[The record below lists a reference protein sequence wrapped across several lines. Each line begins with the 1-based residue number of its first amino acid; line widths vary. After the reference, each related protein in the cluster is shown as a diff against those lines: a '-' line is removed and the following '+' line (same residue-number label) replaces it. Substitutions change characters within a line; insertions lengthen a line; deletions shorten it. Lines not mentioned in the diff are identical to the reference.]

1 MLINGY
7 ELDKEQTAIVLDE
20 SNHLLVV
27 AGAGAGKTLTILG
40 KINYLINNKK
50 YKKEEILC
58 ISYTRD
64 AALSLKQKITKEF
77 NLNID
82 TFTFHKLSIEILKK
96 ENINFNITDNETLN
110 RCIYEYLF
118 IDITYNLKQ
127 IEYIGIILNAKF
139 KNTKEYIFYINNNSN
154 KIEKIMELISTFIR
168 LFKCNNYSFNN
179 FYTYL
184 KNTKYHIFTSKK
196 RKAFLLITLNIYLK
210 YRQFLIDNNELDF
223 DDLIIKAKEIIIKR
237 KINLPY
243 KYIII
248 DEYQDSSLIRFQL
261 IEAILNKTNAK
272 LMVVGDDFQ
281 SIYRFSGCNLDLFV
295 NFKIYFN
302 DAKILKINT
311 TYRNS
316 KELIKIAGDFIMKN
330 KLQIK
335 KDLNSFKSLKYPIQ
349 IIYYKNIQNDFKKI
363 IIKLFNLYGNDFLVL
378 GRNNKDINLILNN
391 EITFKN
397 NKIIIKN
404 FENIDIK
411 YLTIHRSKGLES
423 NNVFIINLEN
433 DICGLPSKIKTNM
446 MLKYVNNVKE
456 SYPFGEE
463 RRLFYVGLTRTK
475 NYCIL
480 LVNKEKESIFVK
492 EIVRN
497 YKKQIKIN
505 YMK

>member
-1 MLINGY
+1 M
-7 ELDKEQTAIVLDE
+7 
-20 SNHLLVV
+20 
-27 AGAGAGKTLTILG
+27 
-40 KINYLINNKK
+40 
-50 YKKEEILC
+50 
-58 ISYTRD
+58 
-64 AALSLKQKITKEF
+64 
-77 NLNID
+77 
-82 TFTFHKLSIEILKK
+82 
-96 ENINFNITDNETLN
+96 
-110 RCIYEYLF
+110 
-118 IDITYNLKQ
+118 
-127 IEYIGIILNAKF
+127 

-154 KIEKIMELISTFIR
+154 KIEKIIELISTFIR

-397 NKIIIKN
+397 NKIIIKD

>member
-1 MLINGY
+1 
-7 ELDKEQTAIVLDE
+7 
-20 SNHLLVV
+20 
-27 AGAGAGKTLTILG
+27 
-40 KINYLINNKK
+40 
-50 YKKEEILC
+50 
-58 ISYTRD
+58 
-64 AALSLKQKITKEF
+64 
-77 NLNID
+77 
-82 TFTFHKLSIEILKK
+82 
-96 ENINFNITDNETLN
+96 
-110 RCIYEYLF
+110 
-118 IDITYNLKQ
+118 
-127 IEYIGIILNAKF
+127 
-139 KNTKEYIFYINNNSN
+139 
-154 KIEKIMELISTFIR
+154 
-168 LFKCNNYSFNN
+168 
-179 FYTYL
+179 
-184 KNTKYHIFTSKK
+184 
-196 RKAFLLITLNIYLK
+196 
-210 YRQFLIDNNELDF
+210 
-223 DDLIIKAKEIIIKR
+223 
-237 KINLPY
+237 
-243 KYIII
+243 
-248 DEYQDSSLIRFQL
+248 
-261 IEAILNKTNAK
+261 
-272 LMVVGDDFQ
+272 MVVGDDFQ